1 MCIDHGPFL
10 LVQGD
15 QEESL
20 AEINSILV
28 LADGLKLVDVYGKTR
43 IITGKI
49 NEIDLLERRVVID

>member
-10 LVQGD
+10 LVRGD

-28 LADGLKLVDVYGKTR
+28 VADGLKLIDVYGKTR
-43 IITGKI
+43 TITGKI
-49 NEIDLLERRVVID
+49 SEIDLLERRVVID

>member
-43 IITGKI
+43 TLTGKI

>member
-28 LADGLKLVDVYGKTR
+28 VADGLKLIDVYGKTR
-43 IITGKI
+43 IISGKI
-49 NEIDLLERRVVID
+49 SEIDLLERRVVID

>member
-1 MCIDHGPFL
+1 MCIDNGPFL

-43 IITGKI
+43 SITGKI
-49 NEIDLLERRVVID
+49 SEIDLLERRIVID

>member
-10 LVQGD
+10 LVQEE

-28 LADGLKLVDVYGKTR
+28 LADGLKLIDVYGKSRTVAGM
-43 IITGKI
+43 IS
-49 NEIDLLERRVVID
+49 EIDLLNRRIVLG

>member
-43 IITGKI
+43 TITGKI
-49 NEIDLLERRVVID
+49 SEIDLLERRIVVD

>member
-43 IITGKI
+43 IIKGKI
-49 NEIDLLERRVVID
+49 SEIDLLERRVVID

>member
-28 LADGLKLVDVYGKTR
+28 LADGLKLIDVYGKTR

>member
-10 LVQGD
+10 LVRGD
-15 QEESL
+15 LEESL

-43 IITGKI
+43 TITGKI

>member
-1 MCIDHGPFL
+1 MCIDDGPFL

-28 LADGLKLVDVYGKTR
+28 LADGLRLVDVYGRSRTVKGV
-43 IITGKI
+43 IS
-49 NEIDLLERRVVID
+49 EIDLLGHRVLIG